1 MNSINKKIFLDM
13 DGVVADFDG
22 YAEPI
27 VGYRTPGGI
36 RYNDPDWKK
45 IAANERL
52 YLTLDKCANA
62 DRLVDAVRN
71 LSKDYNYDIIFLTA
85 IPRQNDVPWVFW
97 DKIQWCDLHYP
108 HIPVWFGPYSH
119 DKHVHCQSGDIL
131 IDDRASNIHDWN
143 SAGGIGILHH
153 DTTID
158 STLEQLK
165 QAVGKSSV

>member
-1 MNSINKKIFLDM
+1 M

-62 DRLVDAVRN
+62 DRLVDAVRK
-71 LSKDYNYDIIFLTA
+71 LSKDYNYDVVFLTA

-97 DKIQWCDLHYP
+97 DKIQWCGLHYP

-119 DKHVHCQSGDIL
+119 DKHVHCQPGDIL

-158 STLEQLK
+158 NTLEILYR
-165 QAVGKSSV
+165 SVNGRTS

>member
-1 MNSINKKIFLDM
+1 M

-71 LSKDYNYDIIFLTA
+71 LSKDYNYDVIFLTA

>member
-1 MNSINKKIFLDM
+1 M